1 MQNAAIEDRNIAF
14 LESTLHHCLFRKKS
28 FFLSLVHIPKKVCCR
43 RMCLWKELS
52 VSHGV
57 LHVLERDEYGVQGF
71 HRDEGVLGAG
81 KNNRV
86 RVNALTRSPRIR
98 FINTLL

>member
-1 MQNAAIEDRNIAF
+1 M
-14 LESTLHHCLFRKKS
+14 
-28 FFLSLVHIPKKVCCR
+28 
-43 RMCLWKELS
+43 
-52 VSHGV
+52 SHGV
-57 LHVLERDEYGVQGF
+57 LHVLECDKNGVQGF

-98 FINTLL
+98 FINTLLKEGEAYGAMKRVIRTDKGGDFMDHSLQCNGLLKQRRERL